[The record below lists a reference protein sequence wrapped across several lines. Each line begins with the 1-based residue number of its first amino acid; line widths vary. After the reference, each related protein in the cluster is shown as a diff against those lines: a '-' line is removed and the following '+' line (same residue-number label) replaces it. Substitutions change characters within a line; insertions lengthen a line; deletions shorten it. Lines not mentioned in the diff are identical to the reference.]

1 MKRSNRPDNGPHW
14 RRRLYYVLFE
24 GHRHKLG
31 RLFDE
36 ILMVAIL
43 VSVTVVMLDS
53 VVWVQQRYEFWLH
66 ALEWFF
72 TVLFTLEYGARL
84 AAVRVKRRYALSFFG
99 IVDLLSIVPTYLSLL
114 LPGAQ
119 MLAAIRLLRV
129 LRVFRV
135 LKLVRYL
142 GEADM
147 LGRALVA
154 SRYRIAVFLIAV
166 LTTVVIL
173 GSFMYLIEGPAA
185 GFTSI
190 PVSVYWAVV
199 TLTTVGFGDITPA
212 TAFGQFMAAMI
223 MLLGY
228 SLIAVPTGLVSA
240 EMVHAASHRPGF
252 DGRPRGPN
260 AGYCPIC
267 RSGQH
272 DADARF
278 CKKCGARV
286 TDRRHATGRRPGGG
300 PPRRRGDGAGF
311 VDDGGAD
318 DGGRPRPPRREAVPA
333 RTGDGQGRRLAEPG
347 G

>member
-1 MKRSNRPDNGPHW
+1 MTRSNRPDNGPHW
-14 RRRLYYVLFE
+14 RRRLYVILFE
-24 GHRHKLG
+24 GDRHRLG
-31 RLFDE
+31 KLFDE
-36 ILMVAIL
+36 GLIVVILASVA
-43 VSVTVVMLDS
+43 VVMLDS
-53 VVWVQQRYEFWLH
+53 VVWVQERYASWLH
-66 ALEWFF
+66 LFEWVF
-72 TVLFTLEYGARL
+72 TVLFTIEYAARL
-84 AAVRVKRRYALSFFG
+84 ASVQSKRRYALSFFG
-99 IVDLLSIVPTYLSLL
+99 IVDLLSIVPTYVSLF

-119 MLAAIRLLRV
+119 MLSAIRLLRV

-199 TLTTVGFGDITPA
+199 TLTTVGFGDITPM

-228 SLIAVPTGLVSA
+228 SLIAVPTGIVSA
-240 EMVHAASHRPGF
+240 EMAHVVS
-252 DGRPRGPN
+252 DGRELARAREAGP
-260 AGYCPIC
+260 GICTIC
-267 RSGQH
+267 RSGNH
-272 DADARF
+272 DADAKF

-286 TDRRHATGRRPGGG
+286 AGRRHGSGRGLPGQE
-300 PPRRRGDGAGF
+300 D
-311 VDDGGAD
+311 
-318 DGGRPRPPRREAVPA
+318 
-333 RTGDGQGRRLAEPG
+333 
-347 G
+347 

>member
-1 MKRSNRPDNGPHW
+1 MGSGMTRSNRPDNGPHW
-14 RRRLYYVLFE
+14 RRRLYVILFE
-24 GHRHKLG
+24 GDRHRLG
-31 RLFDE
+31 KLFDE
-36 ILMVAIL
+36 GLMVVIL
-43 VSVTVVMLDS
+43 ASVAVVMLDS
-53 VVWVQQRYEFWLH
+53 VVWVQERYAFWLH
-66 ALEWFF
+66 LLEWIF
-72 TVLFTLEYGARL
+72 TILFTIEYAARL
-84 AAVRVKRRYALSFFG
+84 ASVQSKRRYALSFFG
-99 IVDLLSIVPTYLSLL
+99 IVDLLSIVPTYVSLL
-114 LPGAQ
+114 LPGTQ
-119 MLAAIRLLRV
+119 MLAVIRLLRV

-199 TLTTVGFGDITPA
+199 TLTTVGFGDITPM

-240 EMVHAASHRPGF
+240 EMVHAVAEGRGS
-252 DGRPRGPN
+252 DGARETGP
-260 AGYCPIC
+260 AICTIC
-267 RSGQH
+267 RSGKH
-272 DADARF
+272 DGDARF

-286 TDRRHATGRRPGGG
+286 AARRHRPGRDLPG
-300 PPRRRGDGAGF
+300 RGLP
-311 VDDGGAD
+311 
-318 DGGRPRPPRREAVPA
+318 GRE
-333 RTGDGQGRRLAEPG
+333 D
-347 G
+347 

>member
-1 MKRSNRPDNGPHW
+1 MGNSMTRSNRPDNGPHW
-14 RRRLYYVLFE
+14 RRRLYVILFE
-24 GHRHKLG
+24 GDRHRLG
-31 RLFDE
+31 KLFDE
-36 ILMVAIL
+36 GLMVVIL
-43 VSVTVVMLDS
+43 ASVAVVMLDS
-53 VVWVQQRYEFWLH
+53 VVWVQERYAFWLH
-66 ALEWFF
+66 LFEWIF
-72 TVLFTLEYGARL
+72 TILFTIEYAARL
-84 AAVRVKRRYALSFFG
+84 ASVQSKRRYALSFFG
-99 IVDLLSIVPTYLSLL
+99 IVDLLSIVPTYVSLL
-114 LPGAQ
+114 LPGTQ
-119 MLAAIRLLRV
+119 MLAVIRLLRV

-199 TLTTVGFGDITPA
+199 TLTTVGFGDITPM

-240 EMVHAASHRPGF
+240 EMVHAVSA
-252 DGRPRGPN
+252 GRGSDSTRETGP
-260 AGYCPIC
+260 AICTIC

-272 DADARF
+272 DVDARF

-286 TDRRHATGRRPGGG
+286 AARRHRPG
-300 PPRRRGDGAGF
+300 RGL
-311 VDDGGAD
+311 
-318 DGGRPRPPRREAVPA
+318 PERE
-333 RTGDGQGRRLAEPG
+333 D
-347 G
+347 

>member
-1 MKRSNRPDNGPHW
+1 MAGPASRVQACPRTANGGLAQRAPVFANGMTRSNRPDNGPHW
-14 RRRLYYVLFE
+14 RRRLYYILFE
-24 GHRHKLG
+24 GHRHRLG

-36 ILMVAIL
+36 ILIVAIL
-43 VSVTVVMLDS
+43 ASVAVVMLDS

-66 ALEWFF
+66 GLEWFF
-72 TVLFTLEYGARL
+72 TALFTLEYGARL
-84 AAVRVKRRYALSFFG
+84 ASVQRKRRYALSFFG
-99 IVDLLSIVPTYLSLL
+99 VVDLLSIVPTYLSLL

-166 LTTVVIL
+166 LTTVVIF

-199 TLTTVGFGDITPA
+199 TLTTVGFGDITPM

-228 SLIAVPTGLVSA
+228 GLIAVPTGIVSA
-240 EMVHAASHRPGF
+240 EMVHAASSGP
-252 DGRPRGPN
+252 GPN
-260 AGYCPIC
+260 RRFRDPERGICAIC
-267 RSGQH
+267 RSGRH

-278 CKKCGARV
+278 CKKCGASV
-286 TDRRHATGRRPGGG
+286 TNRRHG
-300 PPRRRGDGAGF
+300 PARRRGGSSRAGPDEADGPSAG
-311 VDDGGAD
+311 GN
-318 DGGRPRPPRREAVPA
+318 
-333 RTGDGQGRRLAEPG
+333 
-347 G
+347 

>member
-1 MKRSNRPDNGPHW
+1 MTRSNRPENGPHW
-14 RRRLYYVLFE
+14 RRRLYVILFE
-24 GHRHKLG
+24 GDRHRLG

-36 ILMVAIL
+36 GLMVAIL
-43 VSVTVVMLDS
+43 ASVAVVMLDS
-53 VVWVQQRYEFWLH
+53 VVWVQARYAFWLH
-66 ALEWFF
+66 LCEWFF
-72 TVLFTLEYGARL
+72 TILFTIEYAARL
-84 AAVRVKRRYALSFFG
+84 ASVQSKRKYALSFFG
-99 IVDLLSIVPTYLSLL
+99 IVDLLSIVPTYVSLL
-114 LPGAQ
+114 LPGTQ
-119 MLAAIRLLRV
+119 MLAVIRLLRV

-173 GSFMYLIEGPAA
+173 GSFMYLIEGPRA

-199 TLTTVGFGDITPA
+199 TLTTVGFGDITPM

-228 SLIAVPTGLVSA
+228 SLIAVPTGIVSA
-240 EMVHAASHRPGF
+240 EMAHAVSGGREPAGAREDGPGI
-252 DGRPRGPN
+252 
-260 AGYCPIC
+260 CTIC
-267 RSGQH
+267 RSGKH

-286 TDRRHATGRRPGGG
+286 AARRHGPGREG
-300 PPRRRGDGAGF
+300 
-311 VDDGGAD
+311 
-318 DGGRPRPPRREAVPA
+318 
-333 RTGDGQGRRLAEPG
+333 
-347 G
+347 